1 MDNSWQEAGG
11 AGGETWKPENAGD
24 NVHWTSTS
32 RKKKTSELTTL

>member
-24 NVHWTSTS
+24 NYWTY
-32 RKKKTSELTTL
+32 KQKENVGLTTL